1 MVYVVRLL
9 FFAGMC
15 DQWHVPD
22 GCYVCTWVY
31 ERVVFSDIR
40 LIVRVLGTLCLF
52 ILDSAYMGITW
63 RIEIDVVLC
72 KLGLG

>member
-9 FFAGMC
+9 FLAGMC

-31 ERVVFSDIR
+31 ERVVFYAVEDD
-40 LIVRVLGTLCLF
+40 LEVHDDGE
-52 ILDSAYMGITW
+52 AQ
-63 RIEIDVVLC
+63 VVLHM
-72 KLGLG
+72 